1 MSKREEFNKFY
12 NDAAALGFQRSLAAA
27 LIPADDE
34 VAPGQSVL
42 AVARTRLAKADRW
55 VGPHVRS
62 LQNGDGRSARGPSAT
77 I

>member
-1 MSKREEFNKFY
+1 MSKREDYKRFY
-12 NDAAALGFQRSLAAA
+12 NDAAARGFEPSLAEQF
-27 LIPADDE
+27 IPSARE
-34 VAPGQSVL
+34 VQPGQDPL
-42 AVARTRLAKADRW
+42 TVAFDRLSKADGW